1 MKHFYGF
8 LSIVSALA
16 SIYLMFF
23 KTEPVEI
30 NPRDLNL
37 VLGFGL
43 LLVGMVFITF
53 MMYEEKQEEVEKLK
67 QFFWNRSKH

>member
-16 SIYLMFF
+16 SCYLMFF
-23 KTEPVEI
+23 KAEPVTI
-30 NPRDLNL
+30 NPGDLNL

-43 LLVGMVFITF
+43 LLIGIIFISF
-53 MMYEEKQEEVEKLK
+53 MLYEEKQEEVEKLK
-67 QFFWNRSKH
+67 QIFWNRSKH